1 MAIHHDERGWAL
13 AFPIKLADRFVK
25 AVCANEDEFDELRD
39 QMHEKYPIIDTFH
52 TDCVTFQWAF
62 DSMEEAKKTSNAI
75 TKDVRAW
82 IKKQE
87 DKNGN

>member
-1 MAIHHDERGWAL
+1 
-13 AFPIKLADRFVK
+13 
-25 AVCANEDEFDELRD
+25 
-39 QMHEKYPIIDTFH
+39 MHEKYPIIDTFH

-62 DSMEEAKKTSNAI
+62 DSMEEAKKTCDAI

-87 DKNGN
+87 VK